1 MSLSLKDQL
10 IAAGLVKPDQAKSS
24 SRPVPV
30 PKKAIEKPKPKPQV
44 ERAKPTEPS
53 LAELYRARDAHEQ
66 KQQQAA
72 RAQAEAKAA
81 AKKQRKQQVVQL
93 IAGKALNKKDGEVVR
108 HFEYARKI
116 RRIYVTAEQRSAL
129 NAGALGIVQMD
140 GQFMLLEGEIVEQI
154 FAIAPEFVALRG
166 ASVEPEAS
174 IEGGQDYAA
183 AEYQV
188 PDDLMW

>member
-10 IAAGLVKPDQAKSS
+10 IAAGLVKADQAKAPRPDSS
-24 SRPVPV
+24 VKKPV
-30 PKKAIEKPKPKPQV
+30 
-44 ERAKPTEPS
+44 AKPVAKPIVPQQKQSHEPS
-53 LAELYRARDAHEQ
+53 LAELYKARDLHEQ

-81 AKKQRKQQVVQL
+81 AKKQRKLQVMQL
-93 IAGKALNKKDGEVVR
+93 IAGKALNKKDGELVR

-116 RRIYVTAEQRSAL
+116 RRIYLSSEQRTAL
-129 NAGALGIVQMD
+129 NAGTLGIVQMD
-140 GQFMLLEGEIVEQI
+140 GQFLLLEGEIVEQVYL
-154 FAIAPEFVALRG
+154 FAPEFVALRG
-166 ASVEPEAS
+166 ASTEPEGS
-174 IEGGQDYAA
+174 TEGGEEYAA

>member
-10 IAAGLVKPDQAKSS
+10 IAAGLVKADAPKTA
-24 SRPVPV
+24 RPSGP
-30 PKKAIEKPKPKPQV
+30 PHRAAPKPQPPKQLSK
-44 ERAKPTEPS
+44 KPAEPT
-53 LAELYRARDAHEQ
+53 LAELYRARELQEQ

-81 AKKQRKQQVVQL
+81 AKKQRKQQVLQL
-93 IAGKALNKKDGEVVR
+93 IAGKALNLKDAEVVR

-116 RRIYVTAEQRSAL
+116 RRIYLSTEQRTAL

-140 GQFMLLEGEIVEQI
+140 GQFLLLEGALVEQI
-154 FAIAPEFVALRG
+154 FALAPEFVALRG
-166 ASVEPEAS
+166 ASIEPVATA
-174 IEGGQDYAA
+174 EGGEEYAA
-183 AEYQV
+183 PVYQV